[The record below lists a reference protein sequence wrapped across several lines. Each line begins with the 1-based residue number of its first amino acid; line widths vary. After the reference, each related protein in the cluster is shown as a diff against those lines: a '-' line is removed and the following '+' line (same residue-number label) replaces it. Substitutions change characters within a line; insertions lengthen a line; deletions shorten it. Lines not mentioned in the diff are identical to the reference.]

1 MHHKIGFIGL
11 GLMGAPMAA
20 HVLKQRGEL
29 WVWNRSPDKLVS
41 LVDQGATPV
50 NSPREMAGK
59 VDVIALCITDVQAV
73 QHVLWGADGV
83 MASSKKGLILIDH
96 STLAPPEAIMFKQRA
111 DLHAMHYLDAPVTGS
126 VPGAVNGTLSVFVGG
141 DETIYHSISSVLSAY
156 GKRLCYMGPSG
167 SGQATK
173 MCNQVMLHN
182 TICATFE
189 TLHFA
194 KQQGLDVEKCFSA
207 LEDSLIDSK
216 AWRIF
221 GGAAIQAE
229 PARLAHVRDVMKDIR
244 SVQATAREA
253 HSPLYLYDVVA
264 ELVQQLMGQGLA
276 AEDIV
281 SLSRHYDKAPR

>member
-1 MHHKIGFIGL
+1 MHLKIGFIGL

-29 WVWNRSPDKLVS
+29 WVWNRSPAKVAP
-41 LVDQGATPV
+41 LVDQGATWV
-50 NSPREMAGK
+50 NSPRAMADK
-59 VDVIALCITDVQAV
+59 VDVIALCVTDVQAV
-73 QHVLWGADGV
+73 QQVLWGVDGV
-83 MASSKKGLILIDH
+83 MASSKQGLILIDH
-96 STLAPPEAIMFKQRA
+96 STLAPPEAIMLKQRA
-111 DLHAMHYLDAPVTGS
+111 DSHAMHYLDAPVTGS
-126 VPGAVNGTLSVFVGG
+126 VPGAVNGSLSIFVGG
-141 DETIYHSISSVLSAY
+141 DEAIYHSVTSVLSAY
-156 GKRLCYMGPSG
+156 GKRLCYMGHSG

-182 TICATFE
+182 TICAAFE

-194 KQQGLDVEKCFSA
+194 KQQGLDVQQCFLA

-221 GGAAIQAE
+221 AGAAIQAE

-264 ELVQQLMGQGLA
+264 KLVHQLMQEGLA

-281 SLSRHYDKAPR
+281 SLSRHYATSPG